1 MTEPRKEQIPMQ
13 DEITIDGRSHLAAGV
28 YKQAADTDGA
38 DRVIVRTYSAGVFVG
53 SLTELSDDGRRARV
67 LNARRIWYW
76 DGAASLSELAL
87 RGPSKPQNC
96 KFPPMVAWVELTDIV
111 EVLPL
116 TEKAAAVIDAV
127 PDWTES

>member
-1 MTEPRKEQIPMQ
+1 MTEPGKEPKPMH
-13 DEITIDGRSHLAAGV
+13 DTITIDGRDYLAADT
-28 YKQAADTDGA
+28 YKQATDTDET

-53 SLTELSDDGRRARV
+53 SLTELSDDGRRGRV

-76 DGAASLSELAL
+76 DGAATLSELAL